1 MKEIAKNLKKVFEEG
16 QCITES
22 ILEDAI
28 GEVAASVGMS
38 QADFVLKFP
47 GACVKLRQASAGIAA
62 VKTGVAIQMMVKDFN
77 NENFKDLM
85 CELSNEDDVPDEL
98 LLCVLAASASNV
110 ARLYNDISNKQTG
123 GN

>member
-16 QCITES
+16 RCITES

-38 QADFVLKFP
+38 QVDFVLKFP
-47 GACVKLRQASAGIAA
+47 GACIKLKQASAGIAA

-77 NENFKDLM
+77 NENFKNLM
-85 CELSNEDDVPDEL
+85 YELSNDEDVPDEL
-98 LLCVLAASASNV
+98 LLCVLAEVASNV
-110 ARLYNDISNKQTG
+110 ARLRNDISSK
-123 GN
+123 